1 MYYTGEILEVLLPLL
16 NRQPFP
22 ISLSSLA
29 NIERAVVERFDSP
42 SFHPLS
48 RVSFLD
54 FLVSDAQ
61 CKAALGGSL
70 TVSASAIDDSGKRR
84 VVEIVSQLR
93 HNERADKVSCTLFYT
108 MHTALHMYQSLYIVP
123 HCIRKYLF
131 VQKNEYSKNEK
142 SIFPNNNAIRWSIN
156 CYVEFS

>member
-1 MYYTGEILEVLLPLL
+1 MYIRMYYIGEILEVLLPLL

-29 NIERAVVERFDSP
+29 DIERAVVERFDSP

-48 RVSFLD
+48 RLSFLD
-54 FLVSDAQ
+54 FLVSDPQ

-70 TVSASAIDDSGKRR
+70 TVGASAIDDSGKRR

-93 HNERADKVSCTLFYT
+93 YNERTDKVRGAHCSIQCTLPYT
-108 MHTALHMYQSLYIVP
+108 HTKVCIYHTAYVSI
-123 HCIRKYLF
+123 YLCKKGVF
-131 VQKNEYSKNEK
+131 QE
-142 SIFPNNNAIRWSIN
+142 
-156 CYVEFS
+156 

>member
-1 MYYTGEILEVLLPLL
+1 MYYIGEILEVLLPLL

-29 NIERAVVERFDSP
+29 DIERAVVERFDSP

-48 RVSFLD
+48 RLSFLD
-54 FLVSDAQ
+54 FLVSDPQ

-70 TVSASAIDDSGKRR
+70 TVGASAIDDSGKRR

-93 HNERADKVSCTLFYT
+93 HNERTDKVSCTLFYT
-108 MHTALHMYQSLYIVP
+108 MHTALHMYQSLYIP

-131 VQKNEYSKNEK
+131 VQKRNIPRMKRTF
-142 SIFPNNNAIRWSIN
+142 FPTITLLCSL
-156 CYVEFS
+156 